1 MNSGSRMWLCAGD
14 TGQRRQCINQ
24 AVNECAICGS
34 QVCDHHPC
42 PLWRDH
48 YGNEG
53 FRYTV
58 IGQGQSRNN
67 HRGINAG
74 ASS

>member
-14 TGQRRQCINQ
+14 TGQRRQCNNQ

-48 YGNEG
+48 YGNEE
-53 FRYTV
+53 FHYTM
-58 IGQGQSRNN
+58 IGQGHR
-67 HRGINAG
+67 RGINAG